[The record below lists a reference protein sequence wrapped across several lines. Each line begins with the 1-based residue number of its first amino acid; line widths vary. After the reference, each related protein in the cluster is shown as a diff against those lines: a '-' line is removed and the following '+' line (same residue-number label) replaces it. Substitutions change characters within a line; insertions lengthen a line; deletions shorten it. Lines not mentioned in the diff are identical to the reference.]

1 MRQDLNDVVPLM
13 ARGGADPLPK
23 SLQNVRLRLIS
34 DDGDQGDGFALDK
47 AADSPTTDVAADES
61 SELNGGDG
69 ESECSG
75 FSHGPLSFEIVDER
89 LKL

>member
-34 DDGDQGDGFALDK
+34 DDGNQGDGFALDK

-61 SELNGGDG
+61 SELKG
-69 ESECSG
+69 EMANPSALDLGTAHFLLRSWMKG
-75 FSHGPLSFEIVDER
+75 
-89 LKL
+89 